1 MGVRS
6 HSREGNLPRWEER
19 ASRNIRLTSD
29 FKDGNVATGPGG
41 IGPGAGIPLT
51 TEWLQ
56 AQKKLLK
63 ENKQLDA
70 TDTAA
75 ADLSTLSS
83 DAQKLSSTKDE
94 RMLKA
99 MREEFS
105 NLDTESETF
114 LQEATEKLI
123 DSVIDQE
130 YGEHFKKKPGYGNL
144 QEKLTQAVLD
154 NPVSRQALGEFFELL
169 LLTEDGEP
177 PLDDPDGEGE
187 AGRED
192 SEESLEDEEDKDED
206 EEEEL

>member
-1 MGVRS
+1 M
-6 HSREGNLPRWEER
+6 
-19 ASRNIRLTSD
+19 
-29 FKDGNVATGPGG
+29 ATGPSG

-63 ENKQLDA
+63 ENKQVDA
-70 TDTAA
+70 TDISA
-75 ADLSTLSS
+75 ADQSTLSN

-99 MREEFS
+99 MREELA

-114 LQEATEKLI
+114 MEEATEKLI

-144 QEKLTQAVLD
+144 QEKLTQTVLD
-154 NPVSRQALGEFFELL
+154 NPVSRQALTEFFELL
-169 LLTEDGEP
+169 LRTEDDGTPFEP
-177 PLDDPDGEGE
+177 D
-187 AGRED
+187 
-192 SEESLEDEEDKDED
+192 DEEGDDGADEPEEELD
-206 EEEEL
+206 EEEEEDEETHE

>member
-1 MGVRS
+1 M
-6 HSREGNLPRWEER
+6 
-19 ASRNIRLTSD
+19 
-29 FKDGNVATGPGG
+29 ATGPSG

-63 ENKQLDA
+63 ENKQMDA
-70 TDTAA
+70 TDTQA
-75 ADLSTLSS
+75 ADQSTLSS

-99 MREEFS
+99 MREGLA
-105 NLDTESETF
+105 NLDTDSETF

-144 QEKLTQAVLD
+144 QEKLTQTVLD

-177 PLDDPDGEGE
+177 PLDPDQEGE
-187 AGRED
+187 SSQDDEVEED
-192 SEESLEDEEDKDED
+192 LEDDEEGED
-206 EEEEL
+206 EQL

>member
-1 MGVRS
+1 M
-6 HSREGNLPRWEER
+6 
-19 ASRNIRLTSD
+19 
-29 FKDGNVATGPGG
+29 ATGPGG
-41 IGPGAGIPLT
+41 VGPGGGIPLT

-56 AQKKLLK
+56 TQKKLLK
-63 ENKQLDA
+63 ESKQLDA

-99 MREEFS
+99 MREELS

-144 QEKLTQAVLD
+144 QEKLTQTVLD

-177 PLDDPDGEGE
+177 SLNPDEEGE
-187 AGRED
+187 ASQED

>member
-1 MGVRS
+1 MRS
-6 HSREGNLPRWEER
+6 SFTGGKPSPLGGKSEHEKF
-19 ASRNIRLTSD
+19 RLTSD

-41 IGPGAGIPLT
+41 VGPGAGIPLT

-63 ENKQLDA
+63 ENKMTDA

-99 MREEFS
+99 MREELS

-114 LQEATEKLI
+114 MQEATEKLI

-144 QEKLTQAVLD
+144 QEKLTQTVLD
-154 NPVSRQALGEFFELL
+154 NPNSRQALEEFFELL
-169 LLTEDGEP
+169 LMTEDGEA
-177 PLDDPDGEGE
+177 PLDPDEESDNE
-187 AGRED
+187 APED
-192 SEESLEDEEDKDED
+192 SVEEDEPEED
-206 EEEEL
+206 EEEE